1 MSELLYHFLNI
12 PESCRL
18 GKRVFK
24 KLFEENADL
33 GVADRS
39 ALRDDLDSVTWA
51 YTLKPSTIQIP
62 PYEDA
67 EREYLEI
74 ALLQADLRTPQGA
87 DRVARIIHRA
97 IPYPVILIF
106 NLQSPINNQ
115 QCRIS
120 LAHKRFSQA
129 AKRTIVAEDFLATGW
144 IDLAEPTPHQQ
155 AFLASLRVADLPH
168 THFYALY
175 VALTDRLIALDCADL
190 SGEYRV
196 EPIPE
201 RRIQRREHLTVAHA
215 LTVRISG
222 LKAQIR
228 KETQFHR
235 QVELNTLIKEL
246 ERQLRETL
254 AHL

>member
-1 MSELLYHFLNI
+1 MTELLYHFLNV
-12 PESCRL
+12 PASCRL

-24 KLFEENADL
+24 KLLEENADL
-33 GVADRS
+33 GVGDRKT
-39 ALRDDLDSVTWA
+39 LRDDLDSVTWA

-87 DRVARIIHRA
+87 DRLARIIHRA
-97 IPYPVILIF
+97 IPYPVILVF
-106 NLQSPINNQ
+106 NLQSPINNH

-120 LAHKRFSQA
+120 LAHKRFSQV
-129 AKRTIVAEDFLATGW
+129 AKGAIVAEDFLATGW

-155 AFLASLRVADLPH
+155 ALLASLRVADLPQ

-175 VALTDRLIALDCADL
+175 AALANRLVALDCADL
-190 SGEYRV
+190 SGEYRI
-196 EPIPE
+196 EPVPE
-201 RRIQRREHLTVAHA
+201 RCIQRREHLAAAHA

-222 LKAQIR
+222 IKAQIR
-228 KETQFHR
+228 KETQFNR

-246 ERQLRETL
+246 ERQLRETV

>member
-1 MSELLYHFLNI
+1 MSELLYNFLEI
-12 PESCRL
+12 PDPCRL

-33 GVADRS
+33 GVADRK

-51 YTLKPSTIQIP
+51 YTLKPSTIQIQ

-74 ALLQADLRTPQGA
+74 ALLQADLKSPK
-87 DRVARIIHRA
+87 RVARLAQIIHRA

-106 NLQSPINNQ
+106 AHQTAVM
-115 QCRIS
+115 IS

-129 AKRTIVAEDFLATGW
+129 EKGAIVADDFLATGW
-144 IDLAEPTPHQQ
+144 IDLAGPTPHQQ

-168 THFYALY
+168 THFYAFY
-175 VALTDRLIALDCADL
+175 AALADRLVALDCADL

-201 RRIQRREHLTVAHA
+201 RRIQRLEHLAAAHA

-246 ERQLRETL
+246 ERQLATL
-254 AHL
+254 SAEL

>member
-1 MSELLYHFLNI
+1 MSGPLYRFLDI
-12 PESCRL
+12 PDSCRL

-33 GVADRS
+33 RVADRK

-51 YTLKPSTIQIP
+51 YTLKPSTIQIQ

-74 ALLQADLRTPQGA
+74 ALLQADLKARK
-87 DRVARIIHRA
+87 RVGRLAEIIHRA

-106 NLQSPINNQ
+106 AHQTAAV
-115 QCRIS
+115 IS

-129 AKRTIVAEDFLATGW
+129 EKGAIVADDFLATGW
-144 IDLAEPTPHQQ
+144 IDLAEPNPHQQ
-155 AFLASLRVADLPH
+155 AFLASLRVADLPQ

-175 VALTDRLIALDCADL
+175 AGLADRLIALDCADM

-201 RRIQRREHLTVAHA
+201 RRAKRRENLAVAQA
-215 LTVRISG
+215 LTLRIGG
-222 LKAQIR
+222 LKTQIR
-228 KETQFHR
+228 KETQFNR
-235 QVELNTLIKEL
+235 QVELNTLIKQL
-246 ERQLRETL
+246 ERQLATL
-254 AHL
+254 TAEL